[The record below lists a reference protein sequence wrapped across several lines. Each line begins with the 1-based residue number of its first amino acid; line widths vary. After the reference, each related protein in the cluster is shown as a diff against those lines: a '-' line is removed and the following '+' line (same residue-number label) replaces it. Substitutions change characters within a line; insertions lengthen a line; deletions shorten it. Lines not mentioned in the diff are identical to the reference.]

1 MRFAS
6 WASLGA
12 VALVLAGCGK
22 TADQLAA
29 IRAVRG
35 FVGERATDVRCSR
48 SASAGPFA
56 GTLRTDVFIC
66 AARFRGGGCE
76 GYLARRRRGRFVVRV
91 YPRNHDC
98 TVPP

>member
-1 MRFAS
+1 MRFAG

-12 VALVLAGCGK
+12 VAFVVAGCGK

-29 IRAVRG
+29 IRAVRAAAG
-35 FVGERATDVRCSR
+35 PAAEDVRCSR
-48 SASAGPFA
+48 SASAGPYA
-56 GTLRTDVFIC
+56 GALRTDVFIC

-76 GYLARRRRGRFVVRV
+76 GYRAQRRGGRFVVSV